1 MAVDEENT
9 GTEAGSG
16 KNDMEMRSM
25 RTAAM
30 ALVLVVALGLIGWL
44 VYGYI
49 SRETRPEPDVIAR
62 VGPRE
67 IRVERFQ
74 EEALRRG
81 GLRSEGL
88 DRKALLDEM
97 IDYEVLLVQA
107 MEAGLDQDP
116 EVRRSYHHLLV
127 GKLRQQML
135 QPRIDAVEVTDEEV
149 DRYYQAHIDE
159 YTRPARVRLAL
170 LHLETHPTM
179 SDEKREATRARLS
192 EARTKAEEIPP
203 EVRGFGPLAID
214 YSEHQASRYK
224 GGDIGWLSEGRDY
237 RWPEPVVSAGFALD
251 QKGEVSDLI
260 ETDQGLYLV
269 KLLDRRPA
277 EVAPLEKVASRIR
290 HKLLL
295 EKRREV
301 EKAFLVEKRAV
312 TTPIKVYPE
321 ALASVPAPTSEKERV
336 QPPSL
341 P

>member
-1 MAVDEENT
+1 
-9 GTEAGSG
+9 
-16 KNDMEMRSM
+16 
-25 RTAAM
+25 M
-30 ALVLVVALGLIGWL
+30 ALGLVVALGLISWL
-44 VYGYI
+44 IYGYI
-49 SRETRPEPDVIAR
+49 SREARPDPDVLAR

-67 IRVERFQ
+67 IGANRFQ

-81 GLRSEGL
+81 GLRSAAL

-107 MEAGLDQDP
+107 LEAGLDQDP
-116 EVRRSYHHLLV
+116 EVRRSYHNLLV

-135 QPRIDAVEVTDEEV
+135 QPRIEAVEVTDEEV
-149 DRYYQAHIDE
+149 ERYYQAHIDD
-159 YTRPARVRLAL
+159 YTRPARVRLAI

-179 SDEKREATRARLS
+179 SDEKREAIRARMT
-192 EARTKAEEIPP
+192 EAHEKAKEIPP
-203 EVRGFGPLAID
+203 EVRGFGPLSID
-214 YSEHQASRYK
+214 YSAHQASRYK

-251 QKGEVSDLI
+251 RSGEVSDVI
-260 ETDQGLYLV
+260 ETEEGLYLV
-269 KLLDRRPA
+269 RLLDRRPA
-277 EVAPLEKVASRIR
+277 EVAPLETVAARIR

-301 EKAFLVEKRAV
+301 EETFLAEKRAA
-312 TTPIKVYPE
+312 TRPIKIYPE
-321 ALASVPAPTSEKERV
+321 ALASVPAPASEKEGV